1 MSIQTELTRIKNA
14 KAAIVAAI
22 EGKGVTV
29 PDGTL
34 LDGMASLI
42 EGIEAGGGGATE
54 SIISFVA
61 DPANS
66 NKMTSAN
73 VDAEIVPFSIFKD
86 TQLRSVELSNK
97 VKIIGYNAFSGCYNL
112 VLQAFPSSLQV
123 ISGGAFASCEKIT
136 ISHIPSG
143 VKSIDSYGFSYCKRL
158 TNITFDGKP
167 DTISESAFNA
177 CTSLTTINVP
187 WAEGEVA
194 NAPWGAT
201 NATINYNYTGA

>member
-1 MSIQTELTRIKNA
+1 MSDLTIKFKGNPIVELSESGTKTLKTA
-14 KAAIVAAI
+14 GKYC
-22 EGKGVTV
+22 EGDITV
-29 PDGTL
+29 EYSKPAG
-34 LDGMASLI
+34 
-42 EGIEAGGGGATE
+42 GGGGATE
-54 SIISFVA
+54 SIISFVTDTA
-61 DPANS
+61 KN

-86 TQLRSVELSNK
+86 TQLSSVELSNK
-97 VKIIGYNAFSGCYNL
+97 VKIIGYNAFSYCYNL

-123 ISGGAFASCEKIT
+123 IDGGAFTKCEKIT

-143 VKSIDSYGFSYCKRL
+143 VKTISNYAFSYCNGL

-167 DTISESAFNA
+167 DTISASAFNS
-177 CTSLTTINVP
+177 CTNLTTINVP
-187 WAEGEVA
+187 WAEEAVA